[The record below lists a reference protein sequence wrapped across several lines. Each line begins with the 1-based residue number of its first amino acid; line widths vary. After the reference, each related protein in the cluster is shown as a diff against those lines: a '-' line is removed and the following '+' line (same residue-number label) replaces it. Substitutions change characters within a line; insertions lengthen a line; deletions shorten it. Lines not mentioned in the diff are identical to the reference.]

1 MVAPRKRRHAK
12 SMTQKK
18 KREREKE
25 VAMSEKKSN
34 YTGMK

>member
-12 SMTQKK
+12 NMTQKKK

-25 VAMSEKKSN
+25 VAMSEKN
-34 YTGMK
+34 LIIQG